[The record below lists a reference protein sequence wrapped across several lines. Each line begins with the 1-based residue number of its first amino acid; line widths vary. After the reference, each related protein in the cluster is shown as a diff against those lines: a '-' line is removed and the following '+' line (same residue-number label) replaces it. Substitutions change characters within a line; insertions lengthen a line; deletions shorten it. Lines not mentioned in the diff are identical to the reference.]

1 MGNAGEL
8 TRDLAQRV
16 PGQSLIEQL
25 LVEWDQGHIRMGET
39 PGTVVIDDDARGW
52 YWGVLGERR
61 TASLL
66 SELDHQWTVLHS
78 VPVGSG
84 KTDIDHVAIG
94 PGGVF
99 TINTKYSPGAKV
111 WAAGRGLMVGGEK
124 RNHYLS
130 NSMAEAIRAT
140 RALSDAAGFAVPVYS
155 VIAFVNP
162 ASVTIRDKPGW
173 NGIDLHVVS
182 DRALLSFVT
191 RRREVSDDQLNR
203 MLDAAMRPEVW
214 HTSPVASAPG
224 RHLGREFDALRE
236 AVGPALDSTRPDVV
250 RAPSRSVR
258 AQRPSRAP
266 AARPVQKRTSSKRRR
281 SRGSELLGAIGSFGV
296 LFAVWY
302 FFTNVYGK

>member
-25 LVEWDQGHIRMGET
+25 LVEWDQGHIRLGET
-39 PGTVVIDDDARGW
+39 PGTVVIDEDARGW

-61 TASLL
+61 TASIL
-66 SELDHQWTVLHS
+66 SALDHQWTVLHS

-84 KTDIDHVAIG
+84 KTDFDHVVIG

-99 TINTKYSPGAKV
+99 TINTNYSPGAKV

-124 RNHYLS
+124 RSHYLN
-130 NSMAEAIRAT
+130 NSMAESIRAT
-140 RALSDAAGFAVPVYS
+140 RALSEAAGFAVPVYS

-182 DRALLSFVT
+182 DRALLAFIT

-250 RAPSRSVR
+250 AAPRDPGRAPRGSWTPTTRPARTRGAKRSRK
-258 AQRPSRAP
+258 ARPSDLFSVVA
-266 AARPVQKRTSSKRRR
+266 S
-281 SRGSELLGAIGSFGV
+281 LGG